1 MNMQNLAALA
11 AIASNGNGG
20 LPSLG
25 SGWNFFSKSK
35 LFTFLR
41 FCLACWGFLHRCMG
55 GITSFAWNWLF
66 FLYKFFCIYIFGCV
80 VFFYQ
85 LFRTETSLF
94 PWRRPTGL
102 QLSVS
107 NFPFS
112 LFLFFASSLEKWSKI
127 SSSCREIFLYFAH
140 ECFVFLSI
148 CRMKFQKKKE
158 KERNRHVKLRQ
169 LWSQDRR
176 PLLRRLRRVAN
187 ERPQPQVSKL
197 WPAPTRPA
205 SSSSPQVQMKK
216 KNKLIISL
224 LRRLPSLISF
234 LTLMT

>member
-66 FLYKFFCIYIFGCV
+66 FLYKILCIYIFGCV

-107 NFPFS
+107 YCSFFS
-112 LFLFFASSLEKWSKI
+112 LSILCILFREMIKNFFFLSGNL
-127 SSSCREIFLYFAH
+127 
-140 ECFVFLSI
+140 FVFL
-148 CRMKFQKKKE
+148 RTNVLFFFQFVAWNSKKKE

-224 LRRLPSLISF
+224 LRRLPSLIFF